1 MQKLKVVATTR
12 VWQANGVSKDF
23 PMWQPVGSNEYII
36 GYTEE
41 EPTLSMI
48 GRFVDQFQHTLEG
61 KVTEHV
67 VEVFSGYEVYLAEA
81 LTHNEHFQLKYG
93 DEIDF
98 PATDV
103 TKISSTKL
111 EDLGKG

>member
-12 VWQANGVSKDF
+12 VWQANGASKDF
-23 PMWQPVGSNEYII
+23 PMWTPVGSNEYII

-41 EPTLSMI
+41 EPTLSEI

-61 KVTEHV
+61 KVTDTV
-67 VEVFSGYEVYLAEA
+67 VEVLSGYEVYMKES

-103 TKISSTKL
+103 TQISGVEPSDMG
-111 EDLGKG
+111 ER